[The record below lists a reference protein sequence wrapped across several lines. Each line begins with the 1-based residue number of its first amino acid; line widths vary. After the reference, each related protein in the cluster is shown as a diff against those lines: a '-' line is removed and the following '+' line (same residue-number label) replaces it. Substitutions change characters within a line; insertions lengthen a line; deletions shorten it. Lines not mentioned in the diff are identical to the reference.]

1 MNLNATLLGQF
12 ITFGIFVFVMVRF
25 VWPPVIA
32 ALKQRQQ
39 RIADGLAAADK
50 GVRDLEEAKEKATE
64 INRQARNQAAEIIDG
79 ANKRGVSIVEEA
91 KAQARQEHDRIIAAA
106 HSEIEQERNRLREA
120 LRGEVAAIAVAG
132 AGKILERE
140 IDKKAHAELLDKLAA
155 QL

>member
-1 MNLNATLLGQF
+1 MNLNATLFGQF

-25 VWPPVIA
+25 VWPPVMA
-32 ALKQRQQ
+32 ALQERRQK
-39 RIADGLAAADK
+39 ISDGLAAAEK
-50 GVRDLEEAKEKATE
+50 GVRDLEEAKQKAEE
-64 INRQARNQAAEIIDG
+64 INRDARKQAGEIIDG

-91 KAQARQEHDRIIAAA
+91 KAQAREEHDRIVAAA
-106 HSEIEQERNRLREA
+106 HAEIEQERNRLREA
-120 LRGEVAAIAVAG
+120 LRGEVSAIAIAG